1 MQTFTEKALNIIKQ
15 IPAGK
20 IMTYGQVAAAAGS
33 PRAARQVTRIL
44 HSMSNKHHLPWHRIV
59 NRQGEIALNDEEARF
74 FQRKSLQE
82 EGVEVDFND
91 RIDLARFRFDPLQK
105 TVDGSQCDH

>member
-20 IMTYGQVAAAAGS
+20 IMTYGQVAAIAGS

-44 HSMSNKHHLPWHRIV
+44 HSMSDKHNLPWHRIV
-59 NRQGEIALNDEEARF
+59 NKQGQIALNDEEGRF
-74 FQRKSLQE
+74 SQRKLLQK
-82 EGVEVDFND
+82 EGVEVDSND
-91 RIDLARFRFDPLQK
+91 QVDLVRFRFDPLEK
-105 TVDGSQCDH
+105 TVNEI